1 MLGGAGCNLLFRLR
15 VGVKRENVTSLSAFE
30 ATALLDHLLVFSRVL
45 RNTARATSSISLY
58 VTVTVSSVTSRD
70 SHGVTLKSLPW

>member
-45 RNTARATSSISLY
+45 RNTARATSSISLS